1 MRQIKK
7 KTLSFKVN
15 ALNIELNVSD
25 RVKVESVKNVDN
37 ININALEDIK
47 KNEYILNVF
56 PDLKNDLTEK
66 MGLDLLLNVASD
78 INHKT
83 ESDNKKFEKIFSKK
97 KILITYILIFLCVIM
112 YGVTVLMG
120 DSNLVYITLGANNKI
135 LVKNGQIFRLIT
147 YAFLHGSLIHLITN
161 MYSLWIIGNQVE
173 NNLGKV
179 RMIIIYFVSALCGG
193 MLSCIF
199 NDGISVGASGAI
211 FGLMG
216 ALVYFGMHYR
226 LYLHDALKNK
236 LIPVILVNLI
246 TLSRLI
252 SAILLPILYFKNGV
266 TSLCILIPFLFVTDL
281 IDGKLS
287 RYFKVET
294 FLGSILDAV
303 SDKVF
308 AFVLLGLLS
317 YYYKSIIIVI
327 LFEFVIFVLNTLAFT
342 DNKNIQS
349 SMVGKVKTFILDTSI
364 VIMYLFIGMPLYSKY
379 LSSGFLTKLIEIEK
393 PINYVLIGIMI
404 GMEILTLTDYKKKS
418 SKQTSYEKIKFKE
431 LKSTKEIIKL
441 AKDNNTTVTVYL
453 TSILIKSI
461 GNTMSRKDKRKP
473 VVVTIPVNLRKYFK
487 SNTARNFFNT
497 ITVQYKF
504 NDDNDDLESIIN
516 EISSQ
521 FKDKLTK
528 ENLDNQMNAIVCS
541 RLERL

>member
-1 MRQIKK
+1 MERVNVRKQDEILMSLVHFFVTKEGYTPIFVQGVKDEIWLENIDGPYRIIRINSNYIHNEEQYKFDQFKIKNIVAQIKK

-97 KILITYILIFLCVIM
+97 KILITYILIFLCIIM

-120 DSNLVYITLGANNKI
+120 DSNLVYITLGANNKV

-161 MYSLWIIGNQVE
+161 MYSLWIIGSQVE

-246 TLSRLI
+246 IGFSITGIDNYCHIGGLI
-252 SAILLPILYFKNGV
+252 GGFLASMACGVPESKNKLEKVNGIILL
-266 TSLCILIPFLFVTDL
+266 LIF
-281 IDGKLS
+281 
-287 RYFKVET
+287 
-294 FLGSILDAV
+294 
-303 SDKVF
+303 
-308 AFVLLGLLS
+308 
-317 YYYKSIIIVI
+317 I
-327 LFEFVIFVLNTLAFT
+327 LFM
-342 DNKNIQS
+342 S
-349 SMVGKVKTFILDTSI
+349 
-364 VIMYLFIGMPLYSKY
+364 YLIWF
-379 LSSGFLTKLIEIEK
+379 
-393 PINYVLIGIMI
+393 
-404 GMEILTLTDYKKKS
+404 
-418 SKQTSYEKIKFKE
+418 
-431 LKSTKEIIKL
+431 
-441 AKDNNTTVTVYL
+441 
-453 TSILIKSI
+453 
-461 GNTMSRKDKRKP
+461 R
-473 VVVTIPVNLRKYFK
+473 
-487 SNTARNFFNT
+487 
-497 ITVQYKF
+497 
-504 NDDNDDLESIIN
+504 
-516 EISSQ
+516 
-521 FKDKLTK
+521 
-528 ENLDNQMNAIVCS
+528 
-541 RLERL
+541 

>member
-1 MRQIKK
+1 MERVNVRKQDEILMSLVHFFVTKEGYTPIFVQGVKDEIWLENIDGPYRIIRINSNYIHNEEQYKFDQFKIKNIVAQIKK

-47 KNEYILNVF
+47 KNEYIINVF

-97 KILITYILIFLCVIM
+97 KILITYILIFLCIIM

-246 TLSRLI
+246 IGFSITGIDNYCHIGGLI
-252 SAILLPILYFKNGV
+252 GGFLASMACGVPESKNKLEKVNGIILL
-266 TSLCILIPFLFVTDL
+266 LIF
-281 IDGKLS
+281 
-287 RYFKVET
+287 
-294 FLGSILDAV
+294 
-303 SDKVF
+303 
-308 AFVLLGLLS
+308 
-317 YYYKSIIIVI
+317 I
-327 LFEFVIFVLNTLAFT
+327 LFM
-342 DNKNIQS
+342 S
-349 SMVGKVKTFILDTSI
+349 
-364 VIMYLFIGMPLYSKY
+364 YLIWF
-379 LSSGFLTKLIEIEK
+379 
-393 PINYVLIGIMI
+393 
-404 GMEILTLTDYKKKS
+404 
-418 SKQTSYEKIKFKE
+418 
-431 LKSTKEIIKL
+431 
-441 AKDNNTTVTVYL
+441 
-453 TSILIKSI
+453 
-461 GNTMSRKDKRKP
+461 R
-473 VVVTIPVNLRKYFK
+473 
-487 SNTARNFFNT
+487 
-497 ITVQYKF
+497 
-504 NDDNDDLESIIN
+504 
-516 EISSQ
+516 
-521 FKDKLTK
+521 
-528 ENLDNQMNAIVCS
+528 
-541 RLERL
+541 